1 MKTEAK
7 KVGLGGGWELC
18 LQKGGGSK
26 EGVAEEQGQRASED
40 KQTWKRDRKRLYLGG
55 NHFGVAA

>member
-1 MKTEAK
+1 MRAVFTE
-7 KVGLGGGWELC
+7 
-18 LQKGGGSK
+18 GGGSK

>member
-1 MKTEAK
+1 MFTE
-7 KVGLGGGWELC
+7 GGG
-18 LQKGGGSK
+18 K
-26 EGVAEEQGQRASED
+26 EGVAEERSRRASED